1 MTFPISSRVVFGRDP
16 KRCSIIYP
24 KDAKGISGVH
34 CAAEPTADGQI
45 ILTDLGSTY
54 GTMVGGQQL
63 TAGKGVTLHPGDAF
77 TLGGKE
83 NVFVVRCL

>member
-1 MTFPISSRVVFGRDP
+1 MTS
-16 KRCSIIYP
+16 
-24 KDAKGISGVH
+24 VH

-45 ILTDLGSTY
+45 ILIDLGSTY
-54 GTMVGGQQL
+54 GTMAGGQQL

-83 NVFVVRCL
+83 NVFEVRRL